1 VEQHAKLDKW
11 IKNWADEI
19 DANKKCPYAKP
30 TVNSNKLKTV
40 MLDSINVYEFW
51 ATIHKEADKFDDAHD
66 VVIVAMEAD
75 ENVMNIQQLQGGC
88 YSINAGHN
96 SRNTDLWCLNLHNQ
110 FYFMVLLQRLSA
122 LDDASRAFEKKDYY
136 DDHEAFAIKDILN
149 RRALRE
155 NLS

>member
-1 VEQHAKLDKW
+1 MEKHAKLDDW
-11 IKNWADEI
+11 IKSWGEAVDAD
-19 DANKKCPYAKP
+19 NKCPYAKP